1 MSRFVH
7 AEYSVA
13 SLGACIRTQAVRA
26 GVPHVGSR
34 LEDIVERLASD
45 KREAEAKGWD
55 EAVTWLLGFVD
66 CDEQQIEKLMQMNP
80 HREQKSG
87 PAT

>member
-34 LEDIVERLASD
+34 LEDIVERLATD
-45 KREAEAKGWD
+45 KREAKAEGWD
-55 EAVTWLLGFVD
+55 EAVTWLLGHAG
-66 CDEQQIEKLMQMNP
+66 CDEDQIETMKQMNP
-80 HREQKSG
+80 HREQKVG
-87 PAT
+87 TAT